1 MRIFALIFTTTAL
14 AALTSC
20 GTLKS
25 FTGTGLVKV
34 LPHYLDDTGRHT
46 DGVTLLHRDGYQN
59 RLRKNPKLVHG
70 VRYEVNWYGTGE
82 VTVRL
87 ELRSTKAG
95 TDPMTLEQ
103 VVSATALRT
112 HWTPMLLDAKTY
124 KIFGQPQAWR
134 VTLWQGGQQI
144 DEQKS
149 FLW

>member
-1 MRIFALIFTTTAL
+1 MRVFTLICITLAL
-14 AALTSC
+14 ALAGC
-20 GTLKS
+20 ATLKT

-34 LPHYLDDTGRHT
+34 LPHYLDESGRHT
-46 DGVTLLHRDGYQN
+46 DGVTLLHRDGYQAQ
-59 RLRKNPKLVHG
+59 LRSNPQLVHG
-70 VRYEVNWYGTGE
+70 VRYEVNWHGTGE

-95 TDPMTLEQ
+95 TDPLMMEQ
-103 VVSATALRT
+103 VVSAAASRS
-112 HWTPMLLDAKTY
+112 HWTPMLLDAETY
-124 KIFGQPQAWR
+124 QTFGQPQSWR